1 MVEFA
6 AEGPRG
12 EGLGSMRLAFD
23 SRRLIGRARGV
34 NGWTLLELALLALI
48 ALQCARLIWTAVTPV
63 GPVGDW
69 RGTGTDPALP
79 ATAVL
84 GGFDPFFR
92 LGGAGGP
99 VTVTSLNLKLFGIRQ
114 DQASGRGSAIIA
126 GSDGQQRSIAV
137 GEEIEPGVTL
147 KAVDFDSVTISRGG
161 ADEQLFMDQSQGT
174 ATVAPPAIPSTAP
187 PPVVVQPI
195 PSIAPAVPAPPP
207 QIGMQPRMNGSQLT
221 GVTVRPQGN
230 GDGFRALGLAPGDV
244 VVSVN
249 GRRIR
254 SPEQMRTMAAE
265 LASPRVILQ
274 VERDGKVMALRPGAG
289 R

>member
-1 MVEFA
+1 
-6 AEGPRG
+6 
-12 EGLGSMRLAFD
+12 MRLAFD

-34 NGWTLLELALLALI
+34 NGWTLLEAALLALI
-48 ALQCARLIWTAVTPV
+48 ALQCARLIWTALTPV

-69 RGTGTDPALP
+69 RAAGSEPAP
-79 ATAVL
+79 SSAYAL

-92 LGGAGGP
+92 LSGAGGT

-114 DQASGRGSAIIA
+114 DQASGQGSAIIA

-137 GEEIEPGVTL
+137 GEEIEPGVSL
-147 KAVDFDSVTISRGG
+147 KAVSFDSVTIARGG
-161 ADEQLFMDQSQGT
+161 AEEQLFMDQSEVP
-174 ATVAPPAIPSTAP
+174 ATVTPPTAPPAPAAP
-187 PPVVVQPI
+187 VVQPTTSVEPGSRPVP
-195 PSIAPAVPAPPP
+195 PSKLYPNEVSMA
-207 QIGMQPRMNGSQLT
+207 PRMNGSQMT

-244 VVSVN
+244 VLAVN

-254 SPEQMRTMAAE
+254 SADQVKGMAAE
-265 LASPRVILQ
+265 LASARVTLQ
-274 VERDGKVMALRPGAG
+274 VEREGRVMMLSSGGG